1 MHEKLDKL
9 ADDYRLVRFRFADLL
24 RTSPSFSGDPEKCR
38 DIEKR
43 MMRVEMG
50 LRADARAERTL
61 P

>member
-9 ADDYRLVRFRFADLL
+9 ADDYRIVRCRFADLL
-24 RTSPSFSGDPEKCR
+24 RSPSFKADREECR

-43 MMRVEMG
+43 MMRVELG